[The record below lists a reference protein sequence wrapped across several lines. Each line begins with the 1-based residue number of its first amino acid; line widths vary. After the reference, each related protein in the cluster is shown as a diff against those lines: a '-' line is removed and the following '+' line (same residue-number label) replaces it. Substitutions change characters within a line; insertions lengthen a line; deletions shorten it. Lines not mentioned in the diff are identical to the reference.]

1 MNKPVGYFQFN
12 IVKKLRRVLCCNIPM
27 VMFQKLAIMEYIVL
41 LVLSPLN
48 ILMFLIEAISFF
60 QFTRSTMIAASR
72 NILSVIEMQYY
83 IRIVLDFIPEVVTRF
98 GLTVVCILGMIG
110 VDRKQGTYAGMLS
123 FLLI

>member
-1 MNKPVGYFQFN
+1 MNKTVGYFEFN
-12 IVKKLRRVLCCNIPM
+12 IVKKLRWLLCCNIPM

-60 QFTRSTMIAASR
+60 QFTRSTMIAASM

-83 IRIVLDFIPEVVTRF
+83 IRIVF
-98 GLTVVCILGMIG
+98 GFHPRCSNTLWSYSSLYFRD
-110 VDRKQGTYAGMLS
+110 DRS
-123 FLLI
+123 